1 MAIIEIQN
9 ARVDRIFHN
18 GTAFVAVEEFKTTSG
33 GTGEKKFTVWN
44 DTSHGLSEGQRVTV
58 RGFYGAK
65 VDEFDSPN
73 DGIVRYV
80 QTSINKPK
88 ITVLDGAED
97 DSEAPF

>member
-44 DTSHGLSEGQRVTV
+44 GTSHGLSEGQRVTV

-88 ITVLDGAED
+88 ITVLGSDQSDE
-97 DSEAPF
+97 EPF